1 MKKILISTGG
11 SGGHVIPGIT
21 FYKHLE
27 KEHNVKI
34 VTDLRGSK
42 FFNKNSIDKD
52 IIDVPNVG
60 SNLLL
65 LQIKIINIVISFIK
79 SFFYLKKNK
88 IDILISTGGYMSL
101 PFCLSAIILK
111 IKIYLFEPNM
121 VIGRTNKFILKFSK
135 KILCYKSDLI
145 GLSEKQK
152 EKVFLIDRILSKEI
166 YTLNRNT
173 ISKISKPLK
182 LLVIGG
188 SQGAIFFDNNI
199 PVLIKELSTF
209 CEVELKQQVYDTNQ
223 IDKINKEYSQLNIK
237 YELFNYDSE
246 LYKTYNNYDIII
258 TRSGASTI
266 SEISYFGIPFIAIP
280 FPFAKDNHQYFN
292 AKYYLDKNCCWLID
306 QDKFD
311 QKKMITFFRNL
322 LENQTD
328 YLNKKDNLN
337 KISYQNTWNKINQ
350 KVKELVNE
358 N

>member
-1 MKKILISTGG
+1 
-11 SGGHVIPGIT
+11 
-21 FYKHLE
+21 
-27 KEHNVKI
+27 
-34 VTDLRGSK
+34 
-42 FFNKNSIDKD
+42 
-52 IIDVPNVG
+52 
-60 SNLLL
+60 
-65 LQIKIINIVISFIK
+65 
-79 SFFYLKKNK
+79 
-88 IDILISTGGYMSL
+88 MSL

>member
-1 MKKILISTGG
+1 M
-11 SGGHVIPGIT
+11 
-21 FYKHLE
+21 
-27 KEHNVKI
+27 
-34 VTDLRGSK
+34 
-42 FFNKNSIDKD
+42 
-52 IIDVPNVG
+52 
-60 SNLLL
+60 
-65 LQIKIINIVISFIK
+65 
-79 SFFYLKKNK
+79 
-88 IDILISTGGYMSL
+88 
-101 PFCLSAIILK
+101 C
-111 IKIYLFEPNM
+111 
-121 VIGRTNKFILKFSK
+121 
-135 KILCYKSDLI
+135 
-145 GLSEKQK
+145 
-152 EKVFLIDRILSKEI
+152 
-166 YTLNRNT
+166 
-173 ISKISKPLK
+173 
-182 LLVIGG
+182 
-188 SQGAIFFDNNI
+188 
-199 PVLIKELSTF
+199 STF